1 MNRHRD
7 CKFFASRAYCLHITD
22 DVMKE
27 ATQNVREYHGGKQP
41 VFSFPENDGIDAICS
56 SCEKFTPSDAA
67 R

>member
-1 MNRHRD
+1 
-7 CKFFASRAYCLHITD
+7 
-22 DVMKE
+22 
-27 ATQNVREYHGGKQP
+27 VREYHGGKQP